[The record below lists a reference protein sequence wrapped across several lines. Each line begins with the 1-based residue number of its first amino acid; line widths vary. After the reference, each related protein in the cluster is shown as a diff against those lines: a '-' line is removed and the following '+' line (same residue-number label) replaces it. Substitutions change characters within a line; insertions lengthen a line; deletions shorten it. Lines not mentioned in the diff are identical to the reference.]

1 MKQTDVITREQWQ
14 QAREAINDCMLGDQF
29 RFRRRMQRLRN
40 TYQKGNA
47 GRRLIEHIEAS
58 VAQRKAREAL
68 SVHLSWP
75 DLPVVEALDELEE
88 ALSEHQ
94 VIVVAGE
101 TGSGKTTQ
109 LPKLCLKLGR
119 GRAGLIGHTQPRRIA
134 ARAVASRLAEELSS
148 EVGGLVGVKVRFQ
161 EQMGEQSLI
170 KLMTDGILLAEIQ
183 RDPFLNQY
191 DTLIIDEAHERSL
204 NIDFLLG
211 YLRRLLPKRPDLKV
225 IITSATIDHDRFA
238 EHFRGAPVIEVSG
251 RTYPVEVRY
260 WYDDDSEGER
270 DWRRD
275 VADIIENIEHEERGQ
290 LPAARDVLIFLS
302 GEREIRELHQYLKK
316 CHFRHT
322 EFLPLYARLSHR
334 EQMRVFSRHSG
345 RRVILT
351 TNVAETSLTVPGI
364 RYVIDIG
371 TARISRYSVHSKVQR
386 LPIEP
391 ISQAS
396 ANQRKGRSGRIM
408 PGICYRLYSEED
420 FNSRPE
426 YTDPEIQRTNLAAVI
441 LQMAELRLGNIQSFP
456 FIDPPDGRLVRDG
469 YRLLEELGAIKG
481 RNLTAI
487 GKQLA
492 RFPLDPRL
500 GRMLLRA
507 GELDCLQEI
516 LVIVSAL
523 AVQDPRERPVEFQQQ
538 ADQAHQPWQDKES
551 DFLSFL
557 HLWQWADE
565 ERQALS
571 RNQYEKQLRKRFLA
585 PNRMREWRD
594 THRQLK
600 LLCREMKIPENEN
613 PGTYEAMHRA
623 LLSGLLGQV
632 IRRTDEGEW
641 LSTRHRKPVIW
652 PGSALS
658 RTKAAWLIAAEMVET
673 QRLFARCVAKIEPQ
687 WVEAEGKHLLKYDY
701 GEPFWSKRHG
711 AAYAREQVS
720 LFGLVL
726 VSGRR
731 VPFTRKDPIQ
741 ARELLIRE
749 GLVAGELPR
758 VPTFVQQNQALLEEL
773 EAYEHK
779 QRRRD
784 FIADDEVL
792 YQFYHQRLP
801 ESAIS
806 LRHLNAWYKKASPA
820 QQQELLMQREDILIK
835 EAPSALAT
843 DFPDHLLVGEWQLP
857 LTYSFNPQ
865 GKEDGVTVTLPA
877 TLINQAP
884 EAAFEWLVP
893 GLLPEKLE
901 ALIRGLPK
909 SKRRNFVPVPEYVK
923 AVMDT
928 LSPSNGPLLAQLSH
942 ALQRMT
948 GVHIEQ
954 EEWQAISLPD
964 HLRFHYSVVAEG
976 EVLAE
981 GRDLAALKERF
992 AGKAVQAIRHQ
1003 TAKAQAQQGTTWVFG
1018 TLPEVVEQE
1027 QDGVMLR
1034 AWPALQD
1041 AGKHVEKRLFHRED
1055 EAAWQHQWGV
1065 ARLLLNALAP
1075 QQRMLVQCRN
1085 KQPGFQKLM
1094 AEKSAFA
1101 RTTADHAMLRL
1112 TYTHFQSDVP
1122 VRSEEAFNALLKDRK
1137 ASFVPAGEKWLV
1149 RTSDMLEQ
1157 YRAIQR
1163 RLEKNFPLALAHA
1176 HADIRQQLQ
1185 QLFFPECWQA
1195 ITEEQWQHYP
1205 RYLRAIEHRL
1215 DRIGGNIPRDKQL
1228 TQELQTL
1235 WENLLRRMGNEPYW
1249 LWPEHWQAYRWQLEE
1264 YRVNLFAQQ
1273 LGTPRPVSAKRLRE
1287 QWQHCEQI

>member
-1 MKQTDVITREQWQ
+1 MSTANAITQAEWNEARALIKQ
-14 QAREAINDCMLGDQF
+14 CMLGDQF
-29 RFRRRMQRLRN
+29 RLRRRMQRLKN
-40 TYQKGNA
+40 NYQSNA
-47 GRRLIEHIEAS
+47 GARLLAHIGAS
-58 VAQRKAREAL
+58 VAQRQVREGLTL
-68 SVHLSWP
+68 SLAWP
-75 DLPVVEALDELEE
+75 DLPVVEALAELEE
-88 ALSEHQ
+88 ALSKHQ

-109 LPKLCLKLGR
+109 LPKLCLQMGR
-119 GRAGLIGHTQPRRIA
+119 GRAGFIGHTQPRRIA
-134 ARAVASRLAEELSS
+134 ARAVANRLAEELSS

-161 EQMGEQSLI
+161 EQVGEQSLV
-170 KLMTDGILLAEIQ
+170 KVMTDGILLAEIQ

-225 IITSATIDHDRFA
+225 IITSATIDHERFA
-238 EHFRGAPVIEVSG
+238 DHFRGAPVIEVSG
-251 RTYPVEVRY
+251 RTFPVEVRY
-260 WYDDDSEGER
+260 WYDEDSDGER
-270 DWRRD
+270 DWLRD
-275 VADIIENIEHEERGQ
+275 VADIIEDIEREERGQ
-290 LPAARDVLIFLS
+290 LPSARDVLVFLS

-345 RRVILT
+345 RRVVLT

-408 PGICYRLYSEED
+408 PGICYRLYSEAD

-441 LQMAELRLGNIQSFP
+441 LQMAELRLGDIQSFP

-481 RNLTAI
+481 RHLTAI

-507 GELDCLQEI
+507 SELDCLQEV
-516 LVIVSAL
+516 LVIVAAL

-551 DFLSFL
+551 DFLLFL
-557 HLWQWADE
+557 NLWRWADE
-565 ERQALS
+565 QRLALS
-571 RNQYEKQLRKRFLA
+571 RNQYEKLLRKRFLA

-594 THRQLK
+594 TYRQLK
-600 LLCREMKIPENEN
+600 LLCRELKLVENQNE
-613 PGTYEAMHRA
+613 GTYEAIHRS

-641 LSTRHRKPVIW
+641 LSTRHRKPIIW

-658 RTKAAWLIAAEMVET
+658 RTKTAWLVAAEMVET
-673 QRLFARCVAKIEPQ
+673 QRLFARCVGRIEAQ
-687 WVEAEGKHLLKYDY
+687 WVESEGRHLLKHDY
-701 GEPFWSKRHG
+701 SDPFWSKRHG

-731 VPFTRKDPIQ
+731 VPYSHQDPVQ

-749 GLVAGELPR
+749 GLVGGELAR
-758 VPTFVQQNQALLEEL
+758 IPTFVAKNQALLEEL

-801 ESAIS
+801 DSAIS
-806 LRHLNAWYKKASPA
+806 LRHLNAWYRKAKPA
-820 QQQELLMQREDILIK
+820 QQQELLMQRDDVLVK

-893 GLLPEKLE
+893 GLLAEKLE

-909 SKRRNFVPVPEYVK
+909 SKRRNFVPVPEYVQ
-923 AVMDT
+923 AALGSMAPD
-928 LSPSNGPLLAQLSH
+928 NGPLLAQLSH

-954 EEWQAISLPD
+954 EEWLATPLPD
-964 HLRFHYSVVAEG
+964 HLRFHYRIVTDG

-981 GRDLAALKERF
+981 GRDLAALKKRF

-1003 TAKAQAQQGTTWVFG
+1003 APKVEVLRGTTWIFG
-1018 TLPEVVEQE
+1018 TLPAVVEQE

-1034 AWPALQD
+1034 AWPALSD
-1041 AGKHVEKRLFHRED
+1041 MGKQVEKRLYHRKD

-1065 ARLLLNALAP
+1065 ARLVLCALAP
-1075 QQRMLVQCRN
+1075 QQRLLEQQRN
-1085 KQPGFQKLM
+1085 KLPGFQKLM
-1094 AEKSAFA
+1094 AEKSEFA
-1101 RTTADHAMLRL
+1101 RTSAD
-1112 TYTHFQSDVP
+1112 
-1122 VRSEEAFNALLKDRK
+1122 NALLRLASVHFATANGIRDEAAFQHMLKTGR
-1137 ASFVPAGEKWLV
+1137 ASFVQAGEQWLA
-1149 RTSDMLEQ
+1149 RTSDMLET
-1157 YRAIQR
+1157 YRALQR

-1176 HADIRQQLQ
+1176 HGDIRQQLQ
-1185 QLFFPECWQA
+1185 RLFFPECWQA
-1195 ITEEQWQHYP
+1195 VTEEQWQQYP
-1205 RYLRAIEHRL
+1205 RYLKAIEHRL
-1215 DRIGGNIPRDKQL
+1215 DKIGGNVPRDKQL
-1228 TQELQTL
+1228 TQEVQTL
-1235 WENLLRRMGNEPYW
+1235 WENLQRRMGNEPYW
-1249 LWPEHWQAYRWQLEE
+1249 LWPEPWQAYRWQLEE

-1273 LGTPRPVSAKRLRE
+1273 LGTPKPVSAKRLRE
-1287 QWQHCEQI
+1287 QWQQCEQT